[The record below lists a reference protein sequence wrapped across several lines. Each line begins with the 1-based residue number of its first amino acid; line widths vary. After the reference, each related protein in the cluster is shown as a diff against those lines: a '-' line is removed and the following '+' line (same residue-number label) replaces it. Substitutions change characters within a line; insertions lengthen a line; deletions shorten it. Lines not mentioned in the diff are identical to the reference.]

1 MKKINYKLSIFEIA
15 LIGILLSLAVT
26 AKYFDHF
33 IPHVHPLHIVCLITG
48 ITVLRTIPS
57 LLLVGSYILLS
68 SVIFGIEGPT
78 LIASVFHTCE
88 SLALL
93 LVSFASI
100 YKKKSRIKHLI
111 ILISLIIVSCMLYL
125 FIMII
130 GDSEYT
136 RVTNSNIPFWERV
149 RLALIY
155 PGDWMNLT
163 VSCAFSIVIAP
174 MVYSI
179 LNPLIVSKLKV
190 KY

>member
-26 AKYFDHF
+26 AKYFDNF

-48 ITVLRTIPS
+48 IAILRTIPS
-57 LLLVGSYILLS
+57 FLLVGSYVLLS
-68 SVIFGIEGPT
+68 SVIFGVEGPT
-78 LIASVFHTCE
+78 LIASVLHTCE
-88 SLALL
+88 SLTLL
-93 LVSFASI
+93 LICITTI
-100 YKKKSRIKHLI
+100 YKEKSRIKHLI
-111 ILISLIIVSCMLYL
+111 LLISLIIISCMLYL
-125 FIMII
+125 FIMIL

-136 RVTNSNIPFWERV
+136 RVTNSNTPFWERV

-163 VSCAFSIVIAP
+163 VSCAFSVVVAP
-174 MVYSI
+174 IVYSI
-179 LNPLIVSKLKV
+179 LNPLIINKLKV